1 MKVLVACEES
11 QAVRV
16 DRRCMNCKWYES
28 FCGVC
33 CNGDSEHRADFMDA
47 ESGCEEWEENN
58 VESD

>member
-11 QAVRV
+11 QTVRV
-16 DRRCMNCKWYES
+16 DRRCMNCKWYEP

-47 ESGCEEWEENN
+47 ESGCGELEEND
-58 VESD
+58 VE